1 MYRNYKSPFRRS
13 GQSILACSRPL
24 FGSVCALL
32 RRLFKAWPIGWMKPG
47 IFSSKASV
55 VGRLRNVLPAKSGG
69 TGSDGGSQ
77 YAALRRSPTLVG
89 MGMEEMYG
97 LKGD

>member
-1 MYRNYKSPFRRS
+1 
-13 GQSILACSRPL
+13 
-24 FGSVCALL
+24 
-32 RRLFKAWPIGWMKPG
+32 MKPS

-55 VGRLRNVLPAKSGG
+55 VGRLRNVLPAKRGG
-69 TGSDGGSQ
+69 TGSDGGSE